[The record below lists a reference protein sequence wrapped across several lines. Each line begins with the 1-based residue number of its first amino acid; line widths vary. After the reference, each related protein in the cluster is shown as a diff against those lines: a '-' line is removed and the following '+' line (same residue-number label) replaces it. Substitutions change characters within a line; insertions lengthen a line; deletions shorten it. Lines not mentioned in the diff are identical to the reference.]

1 MKLAERLYTS
11 GYLSY
16 PRTESSKHPPGS
28 DLRVSNQQWLVCLVR
43 PILSWLS
50 ALEMCSLWHQGLL
63 QVQAQHPY
71 WGEHVRQ
78 LLDGQFTAPRGGGV
92 DAGDHPPIT
101 PLKAATDRD
110 VSMPTST

>member
-28 DLRVSNQQWLVCLVR
+28 DLRVSNQQ
-43 PILSWLS
+43 WLS